1 MDDITKGD
9 TLDKDIKNNE
19 ANRGIQNQNMWDY
32 AYEYKNNPEY
42 TGKLKPSY
50 LNDRRY
56 YDYDAEAEQIRRSN
70 INTGNIYRSQEI
82 GEIGLLHKDYGE
94 SYYDKYASNVSDLED
109 LNEVRAREQ
118 GVVSK
123 VTGGLLKYEA
133 ITVLGTVGNI
143 VGTVVGVFNGI
154 NEAISGDESKG
165 NAWQRFWNGYVTND
179 VNQFVHDTLDYV
191 NEQLPVYESKAEKNM
206 SVLQSIFTPNFVSN
220 TLANLGW
227 TSAAI
232 VSTVLTAGMGAASG
246 ASTLARVLGASKRA
260 QSLIYRLVGA
270 CTGSMS
276 EAATEA
282 IDKYNEAKEVY
293 TQNISQRKEMLNNT
307 IEAELREAID
317 VYKANNPDKDINQNV
332 ITQLRENILL
342 SHNSEIQELNN
353 LEGSVEN
360 NALGTARK
368 TMGLNV
374 GTLTLF
380 NTFGLFGNIKVPM
393 NSARQAIGSLSNI
406 FRKNGSKVAASVPE
420 LAARKLVE
428 PISEG
433 TQELLQNWAGNAAME
448 YHGQE
453 YSPYYNGEVK
463 DFITVAGDKLF
474 ETLHDKEA
482 WKEFVAGAVGAGVG
496 AGGLKRV
503 SERGSDGKMH
513 SKIKFDWVG
522 GIKEFFDLGKQAE
535 DSKKI
540 FDDVN
545 AVYNSKNLQ
554 RQLRLITGNLADK
567 DAQLEAAATGD
578 KNKYMDYA
586 YNQMVRT
593 IEAFADLGRINDL
606 RALVGDP
613 QKMSDEELEEF
624 VLSQVTPIVDENGNT
639 TNKYKSDKGFVDA
652 NGELITNTKEG
663 KEKLRKKLTENTK
676 TLLKTIDFY
685 NNAIEEADEA
695 TGYQLDRE
703 ALTRCAWGRTQAMLA
718 NERADSLV
726 QRIYDTTKGYKN
738 KTEVKRS
745 KEAAEILSK
754 TVKNLKKELK
764 YLTKN
769 EPESEEKEQK
779 INELSE
785 TISSMESRI
794 ESLKETNGSIEGVDI
809 IGEAVSKQ
817 SPFLLA
823 HILNTKIGDSNKS
836 DENNKDNENENGKY
850 LADEFLENLEANGLL
865 TDNLKRDVND
875 LLKLYRARHN
885 YDSMVNAWF
894 KNPQELINF
903 MDREAKTF
911 TDKQNVAL
919 AKNLNKAFDKAK
931 IKNLQDFK
939 DNISRIIRETGIT
952 DDNFEQVFE
961 IAAKTNPLLVMYNNA
976 LLYEKKVL
984 QGIANAQA
992 DDSIKKAALLLLKSN
1007 KMLSEDF
1014 RYANKERIFNI
1025 LRDNA
1030 ELNNEDVEFL
1040 EKVAALITAVK
1051 DEINKSTESNKSN
1064 ARENERA
1071 QEEAE
1076 RSENTE
1082 DNSKNNASDT
1092 PTPQTPVNPPKNED
1106 LRNAVIKTTI
1116 SLQPE
1121 ITDEQLTAFY
1131 NESAANSTNWAS
1143 ELNQNDPQKVSEVF
1157 SNLMQ
1162 IYTTAIVYAT
1172 KDKDLNKIASQV
1184 KAVLNSFYASNGMIP
1199 VYPFDTVSTNDDEVK
1214 ATFPSSANFVFTVMD
1229 EMPEG
1234 SSFVDNVSLD
1244 EKGNFTIYVTRG
1256 PNTKT
1261 NEITNRENKGAE
1273 DHVFIEIDGDKVVV
1287 RTNEENKGK
1296 EGKLNNNSEQ
1306 EVSEENNGQSQI
1318 ENTNNESNDII
1329 NNLPDES
1336 DKSDK
1341 PNESNNTNDTNNN
1354 QFVSEDND
1362 KKGGELNNFF
1372 LEEQPVSTTQ
1382 EKKPKIEG
1390 NLSDFIK
1397 ANYLYDFNG
1406 DTEVPLLYI
1415 NYNIPDDLA
1424 KKIDEL
1430 GYNNKPLSNEDAIR
1444 FLEIVNPEG
1453 LKEYLKENPTIAQ
1466 QFEDAKAQE
1475 INTGFNEEEQPPST
1489 EITREEREEITKNN
1503 QVQLPSKFP
1512 SKNKNVGGY
1521 LCSANEGE
1529 FGKIDNEYDEW
1540 DSYYRVF
1547 DVQGDTAKFEFYG
1560 DEERAIANWSSVL
1573 SIVADWK
1580 GDYKTA
1586 NAIYTLE
1593 AGEVKRNS
1601 DGRWIVTKK
1610 PKLQLVKKEDVTD
1623 NVYTDTEAVKR
1634 DIDSLQRRK
1643 NEKRQYWERQK
1654 QKQDEEK
1661 QKQKEQTQLT
1671 EKPFEGTVIE
1681 QQESQATQQ
1690 PVTTQQQNNTNTN
1703 TKPKSLERP
1712 DDFDKPQIGIFFSD
1726 AHNYTVDKMSKLWEK
1741 QKRKDDLQKFLEQS
1755 GVFEFVNH
1763 GGLAKFLKENP
1774 NAPAYVKLI
1783 PEGRKDVSK
1792 VIGLFVK
1799 IGDRF
1804 QCVGYKERAL
1814 SAKKRPDFA
1823 LTNNIYDAITG
1834 VEPHYNRAFVK
1845 TQDNS
1850 IIESNIKCTATEDNG
1865 YYLITNQ
1872 DGNVLRINEIG
1883 DGPIPLNSNERTQSN
1898 GIMIGSKT
1906 IHQAWEDGDI
1916 YIGKLY
1922 SNNEGSLGSE
1932 SKQREAYNSKGGVIK
1947 RVPTVKLSGGIFI
1960 TIKTPTGGF
1969 TEFGIVGKTVTS
1981 DDLYIGSDNQIV
1993 VELLDAL
2000 TVLQENINSGNIDGI
2015 ADFVKKEINKYIK
2028 TYNFNVK
2035 VKSDGSVLITT
2046 DEKNGKE
2053 RKTVTIKKDCTLDDV
2068 INAFLQ
2074 CNVTFSQPSNIKEVF
2089 YDFLDLSETTI
2100 VNGEQ
2105 QGKILFSF
2113 ESGQLNMK
2121 DTSIDKTNVKKG
2133 DILSIDGTN
2142 IRVYEE
2148 GGKLNV
2154 EPEDTD
2160 KKYTW
2165 KDIAALFGLNYS
2177 PQQVSVAP
2185 YVINRVLL
2193 SALNNYKD
2201 TEVFDIEDGGEV
2213 KKYAYFGKYNDC
2225 SMEVIVDTGTNE
2237 IINLSEHKVLARNI
2251 KKAIQEKYGIDKKE
2265 TKTKG
2270 TVTTVYTTTN
2280 TEVDTNTNTEAEST
2294 NTDNNDVTNINNT
2307 TNTST
2312 SNINTTNTTNTNST
2326 TNITDINSTDS
2337 TISQDIA
2344 QESVSETIENQEQ
2357 QSIETKQNKQEVV
2370 EDNNL
2375 NVISKIEERK
2385 SQNENVVK
2393 NKNRRPPRRMSPSMV
2408 DDYDS
2413 TLSSYT
2419 IEDSYDKYE
2428 STLKEISEKIGL
2440 NLLDFFQGN
2449 HNANVKGVLNKIANT
2464 DTKYNTLARKL
2475 LSVLKEFDVPV
2486 YFTEYDDSEQ
2496 NFSIK
2501 DVISSGFYD
2510 PNSNSITIKLSTI
2523 RSSNSLIP
2531 TLLHEIMHAIVANT
2545 KKDKSKLEELTKTF
2559 YQVRKSIFKQYG
2571 IKKLSDLE
2579 KSSQRIKRDLYGLN
2593 DIDEFISEI
2602 FVNDRF
2608 AKIIDN
2614 AEPSWFEK
2622 FIDWLFGKKTKLS
2635 KYIKSQIKELLV
2647 DFSGNTINE
2656 REAATDKQLSLK
2668 VLRAIRKEEKSLST
2682 SQFITTVV
2690 KQANINGGLNN
2701 LIDNIQSI
2709 NSRET
2714 RDNLAS
2720 FIRHAL
2726 TYYNDG
2732 LTAEIRAEMSI
2743 ILSNA
2748 KRDSNGNLLAPNGKP
2763 SNLRRLQYALVRT
2776 KAFKNWFGD
2785 WEKVAPKRISLG
2797 KILPTLDPYG
2807 RPAKYGQ
2814 QGETDLETRE
2824 VLDENGNVIGEVR
2837 MEFRGKNRDETVVLH
2852 PTLNVQGKGYGQE
2865 LYQYIANTY
2874 GIPVEESFGEI
2885 PKSNAAQKMWNS
2897 MYKKGLTQL
2906 SNDEDIKLRQVI
2918 PQSNFVSK
2926 VVDENGEPLVVYH
2939 GSTKRFTEFKE
2950 NKIGSTTG
2958 DKSGFYF
2965 TNKKGIAKQYY
2976 SKETGS
2982 TIGNLKLIFGIG
2994 GKSTVYD
3001 VFLKA
3006 SNPYIENF
3014 NNNRDTKGRENI
3026 IKNAR
3031 EQGHDVVI
3039 LKNIIDGPSVVQDVY
3054 VVFNPNQ
3061 IKSAT
3066 DNVGNFSSRNNNITD
3081 NIDTLTDSELVEMYY
3096 DNEFG
3101 IVNNKLMENIKDTIE
3116 LFRNPDFVTTIQ
3128 SASDDKKLSNNKK
3141 ILNFTTSINDK
3152 NNKCN

>member
-1 MDDITKGD
+1 MTPNTYQDPTKGPDEEVKSGIRKDD
-9 TLDKDIKNNE
+9 TTGTEKDDNKKDAKKQVNVTTTEMSVKPTKTAQVPNFYNE
-19 ANRGIQNQNMWDY
+19 NHHLTYSYVDTPEYNRGLNMVDQGALGLRY
-32 AYEYKNNPEY
+32 
-42 TGKLKPSY
+42 
-50 LNDRRY
+50 NDFGQSK
-56 YDYDAEAEQIRRSN
+56 YDLTAKSF
-70 INTGNIYRSQEI
+70 
-82 GEIGLLHKDYGE
+82 
-94 SYYDKYASNVSDLED
+94 SDLED

-123 VTGGLLKYEA
+123 VTGGLLRYQA
-133 ITVLGTVGNI
+133 ITALGTVGNI
-143 VGTVVGVFNGI
+143 VGTVAGVINGI
-154 NEAISGDESKG
+154 GKAIDGDESEG

-191 NEQLPVYESKAEKNM
+191 NENLPAYESKAEKNM
-206 SVLQSIFTPNFVSN
+206 SVFQSIFTANFLAN
-220 TLANLGW
+220 TIANLGW

-232 VSTVLTAGMGAASG
+232 VSTVLTGGMGAASG
-246 ASTLARVLGASKRA
+246 ASSLARVLGASKNA

-317 VYKANNPDKDINQNV
+317 VYRANNPNGYIDQND
-332 ITQLRENILL
+332 ITQLRESILL

-374 GTLTLF
+374 GILTLF
-380 NTFGLFGNIKVPM
+380 NTFGLFGNLKVPM
-393 NSARQAIGSLSNI
+393 NSARQAIGSLSNA
-406 FRKNGSKVAASVPE
+406 FRRNGFKTAASAKE

-522 GIKEFFDLGKQAE
+522 GIKEFFNLGKQAE

-593 IEAFADLGRINDL
+593 VEAFADLGRINDL
-606 RALVGDP
+606 RALVGNP

-676 TLLKTIDFY
+676 TLNKTIDFY
-685 NNAIEEADEA
+685 NKAIEEADEA

-738 KTEVKRS
+738 KKEVKRS
-745 KEAAEILSK
+745 KEAAKILSK
-754 TVKNLKKELK
+754 TVENLKKELK

-823 HILNTKIGDSNKS
+823 HILNTKISDSKES
-836 DENNKDNENENGKY
+836 DESNKDNENENGKY
-850 LADEFLENLEANGLL
+850 LADEFLENLETNGLL

-919 AKNLNKAFDKAK
+919 AKDLNKAFDKAE

-939 DNISRIIRETGIT
+939 DNISRIIKETGIT

-976 LLYEKKVL
+976 LLYEKKVF

-1014 RYANKERIFNI
+1014 RYANKGRIFNI

-1064 ARENERA
+1064 ARENEKA

-1106 LRNAVIKTTI
+1106 LRDAVIKTTI

-1131 NESAANSTNWAS
+1131 NESAVNSTNWAN

-1172 KDKDLNKIASQV
+1172 KDEDLNKIASQV

-1273 DHVFIEIDGDKVVV
+1273 DHIFIEIDGDKVVV
-1287 RTNEENKGK
+1287 KTNEENEKGK
-1296 EGKLNNNSEQ
+1296 EGK
-1306 EVSEENNGQSQI
+1306 
-1318 ENTNNESNDII
+1318 
-1329 NNLPDES
+1329 
-1336 DKSDK
+1336 
-1341 PNESNNTNDTNNN
+1341 PNEFNNTNDTNNN

-1475 INTGFNEEEQPPST
+1475 INTGFNEEEAVTEETPQATTEGTQEVVDETNKKNEGYNNTTSEQKPVEEEQPPST
-1489 EITREEREEITKNN
+1489 EITK
-1503 QVQLPSKFP
+1503 
-1512 SKNKNVGGY
+1512 
-1521 LCSANEGE
+1521 
-1529 FGKIDNEYDEW
+1529 
-1540 DSYYRVF
+1540 
-1547 DVQGDTAKFEFYG
+1547 
-1560 DEERAIANWSSVL
+1560 
-1573 SIVADWK
+1573 
-1580 GDYKTA
+1580 
-1586 NAIYTLE
+1586 
-1593 AGEVKRNS
+1593 
-1601 DGRWIVTKK
+1601 
-1610 PKLQLVKKEDVTD
+1610 
-1623 NVYTDTEAVKR
+1623 
-1634 DIDSLQRRK
+1634 
-1643 NEKRQYWERQK
+1643 
-1654 QKQDEEK
+1654 
-1661 QKQKEQTQLT
+1661 
-1671 EKPFEGTVIE
+1671 KPFEGTVIK

-1774 NAPAYVKLI
+1774 NAPVYVKLI

-1814 SAKKRPDFA
+1814 SANKRPDFA

-1947 RVPTVKLSGGIFI
+1947 RIPTVKLSGGIFI

-1969 TEFGIVGKTVTS
+1969 TEFGIVGKTATS
-1981 DDLYIGSDNQIV
+1981 DDVYIGSDNQIV

-2028 TYNFNVK
+2028 IYNFNVK

-2053 RKTVTIKKDCTLDDV
+2053 RKTVTIKKDCTLNDV
-2068 INAFLQ
+2068 IDAFLQ

-2113 ESGQLNMK
+2113 ESEQLNMK
-2121 DTSIDKTNVKKG
+2121 DTSINKTNVKKG

-2185 YVINRVLL
+2185 YVISRVLL

-2225 SMEVIVDTGTNE
+2225 SMEVIVDTETNE
-2237 IINLSEHKVLARNI
+2237 IVNLSKHKALARNI
-2251 KKAIQEKYGIDKKE
+2251 KKAIQEKYGIDKEE

-2294 NTDNNDVTNINNT
+2294 NADNNDVTNINNT

-2312 SNINTTNTTNTNST
+2312 SNINITNTTNTNST

-2344 QESVSETIENQEQ
+2344 QESVSETTENQEQ

-2370 EDNNL
+2370 EDNNF
-2375 NVISKIEERK
+2375 NVTSKMEEKK

-2419 IEDSYDKYE
+2419 
-2428 STLKEISEKIGL
+2428 KEISEKIGL

-2486 YFTEYDDSEQ
+2486 YFTEYDDSKL
-2496 NFSIK
+2496 NSSIK
-2501 DVISSGFYD
+2501 GVMSSGFYD

-2523 RSSNSLIP
+2523 RSSDSLIQ

-2593 DIDEFISEI
+2593 NIDEFISEI

-2622 FIDWLFGKKTKLS
+2622 FIDWLFGRKTKLS

-2656 REAATDKQLSLK
+2656 REYATDKQLSLK

-2690 KQANINGGLNN
+2690 EQANINGGLNN

-2732 LTAEIRAEMSI
+2732 LTTEIRAEMNI

-2763 SNLRRLQYALVRT
+2763 SNLSRLQYALVRT

-2906 SNDEDIKLRQVI
+2906 SNDEDMQLRQVI

-3039 LKNIIDGPSVVQDVY
+3039 LKNIIDGPSVVQDAY

-3101 IVNNKLMENIKDTIE
+3101 IVNNKLMGNIKDTIE